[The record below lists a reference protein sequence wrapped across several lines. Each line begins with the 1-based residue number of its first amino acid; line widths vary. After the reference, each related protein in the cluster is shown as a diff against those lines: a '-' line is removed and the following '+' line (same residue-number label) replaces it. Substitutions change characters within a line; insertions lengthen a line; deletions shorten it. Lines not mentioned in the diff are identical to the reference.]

1 MKKLFLFIILLGQM
15 WAQSGPYQQFLDF
28 MNTPGGR
35 ILEIEFYQEQ
45 NGERYESNGTF
56 YYMGKHHYTFDAH
69 DQRMT
74 YNRGDLTTI
83 NKLGKQVILDSAIP
97 GDVTIFDILTGEND
111 AVEIGEPLLEK
122 SGFRIPFTLSEWDI
136 NGKIMTNH
144 GSGQPREI
152 IMRLSN
158 SDSLSIKIISAE
170 PLGNRAVGEIDLSE
184 YETIDLR
191 E

>member
-1 MKKLFLFIILLGQM
+1 M
-15 WAQSGPYQQFLDF
+15 AQSKPYQNFLDF
-28 MNTPGGR
+28 MNIPGGL

-45 NGERYESNGTF
+45 NGERFESDGTF
-56 YYMGKHHYTFDAH
+56 YYIEKNHYIFDSYDHRLTFK
-69 DQRMT
+69 
-74 YNRGDLTTI
+74 YGELTSL

-152 IMRLSN
+152 IMRLSS